1 MSDDAHW
8 SYILLAYG
16 VTFAVVGV
24 MTWRI
29 MREHRRLLVELS
41 KLRNDSNGDDA

>member
-8 SYILLAYG
+8 SYIVLAYG

-29 MREHRRLLVELS
+29 MREHRRLLAELS
-41 KLRNDSNGDDA
+41 RLRNNDIGDDA